1 MRKDTLNYH
10 RMSSNLAGQIV
21 VVIGGSS
28 GIGYGV
34 ARAALLEHAAHVV
47 VGSSSKDKVEDA
59 LKRLKADVA
68 NVSMEGRL
76 SGNVVD
82 AKDSVSVKAFF
93 EKIGEIDHLVWTSGD
108 GLNFV
113 GQDLEEH
120 KGELPQNLLCSIDF
134 DP

>member
-1 MRKDTLNYH
+1 
-10 RMSSNLAGQIV
+10 MSSNLAGQIV

-34 ARAALLEHAAHVV
+34 ARASLLEHAAHVV

-68 NVSMEGRL
+68 NVSAEGRL

-82 AKDSVSVKAFF
+82 AKS
-93 EKIGEIDHLVWTSGD
+93 EELGIGEGIL
-108 GLNFV
+108 
-113 GQDLEEH
+113 
-120 KGELPQNLLCSIDF
+120 
-134 DP
+134 